1 MRNYSF
7 DVLKLFLS
15 LLVVFIHI
23 HVLARFH
30 ITTHALRCALLF
42 HDIWFF
48 PI

>member
-23 HVLARFH
+23 HVPWRDFILHSRVALCLAFS
-30 ITTHALRCALLF
+30 
-42 HDIWFF
+42 
-48 PI
+48 

>member
-23 HVLARFH
+23 HVPCEISYYHSRVALCLAFS
-30 ITTHALRCALLF
+30 
-42 HDIWFF
+42 
-48 PI
+48 